1 MQYLAQILVF
11 SILTYLYAS
20 LVEYLIHRFL
30 MHVKQNALPQVFDG
44 HMLHHQM
51 YSRGRF
57 INPKLLSGKYKNLVV
72 CLEHIFI
79 FVLPLALL
87 VLPWF
92 PLWSFILLAFGVG
105 HYFAYNH
112 LHAAMHL
119 NRPPRFFPRW
129 YAEACYWTHLMHHSH
144 PLTFYNVALPGMDY
158 LFRTVEKPSWADE
171 KRWHDLKKVMY
182 PEVNK
187 KSLAQDKEII
197 KSLNDC
203 IFPSKYSDVGFVGPA
218 PEGRADKAGQVIS
231 NLLVNTFVG
240 DTQICYIGAQY
251 PEVAVYAFSHR
262 KWADVFV
269 IRKYFPKVRLAAA
282 QSVMQFMGGLLGL
295 ILGPLNGCF
304 AVASGKGVAVKTA
317 VKLLKSKEP
326 IGICP
331 EAWAYMDDAPL
342 RPFHNG
348 AVRMAAGAGVP
359 IVPVYIKYGSYAPK
373 CFNKLPFV
381 LQVVLNCLDPLQ
393 RATAFIV
400 VGEPYTLPADCDVEE
415 ETLKLYD
422 KVCKLEP
429 RM

>member
-1 MQYLAQILVF
+1 MQYLVQFLAF
-11 SILTYLYAS
+11 SLLTYLYAS
-20 LVEYLIHRFL
+20 FVEYCIHRWL
-30 MHVKQNALPQVFDG
+30 MHVKQDGLPQVFDG

-57 INPKLLSGKYKNLVV
+57 IKPKTLEGKYKNLVV

-92 PLWSFILLAFGVG
+92 PLWSFILVSFGIF

-112 LHAAMHL
+112 LHSSMHL
-119 NRPPRFFPRW
+119 NRPPRFFPKW
-129 YAEACYWTHLMHHSH
+129 YAKACYWTHLMHHSH

-158 LFRTVEKPSWADE
+158 LFKTVETPTWADQ
-171 KRWHDLKKVMY
+171 KRWFDLEKVMY
-182 PEVNK
+182 PEVDK

-218 PEGRADKAGQVIS
+218 PEGKADKAGQVVS
-231 NLLVNTFVG
+231 RVLTDLFVG
-240 DTQICYIGAQY
+240 DIQICYLGAQY
-251 PEVAVYAFSHR
+251 PETAVYAFSHKR
-262 KWADVFV
+262 WADVFI
-269 IRKYFPKVRLAAA
+269 IRQFFPKIRLAAA

-295 ILGPLNGCF
+295 VLGPLNGCF
-304 AVASGKGVAVKTA
+304 AVAPGKGVAVKTA
-317 VKLLKSKEP
+317 VKLLKSKQS

-331 EAWAYMDDAPL
+331 EGWAYMDNAPL
-342 RPFHNG
+342 RPFQNG

-359 IVPVYIKYGSYAPK
+359 IVPVYIKYGYSAPK
-373 CFNKLPFV
+373 CFNRFHFV
-381 LQVVLNCLDPLQ
+381 LQVIFNCLDPLQ

-400 VGEPYTLPADCDVEE
+400 VGEPYSLPADCDVAE
-415 ETLKLYD
+415 ETLKLYA

>member
-1 MQYLAQILVF
+1 MIIV
-11 SILTYLYAS
+11 SILGWLALNTLIIYVYYSITEWFVHKFLLHKPSPLSKLHTY
-20 LVEYLIHRFL
+20 
-30 MHVKQNALPQVFDG
+30 
-44 HMLHHQM
+44 HHKT
-51 YSRGRF
+51 YPRGRF
-57 INPKLLSGKYKNLVV
+57 TKPKDLKGKYVSLVV
-72 CLEHIFI
+72 CLEHIFALSI
-79 FVLPLALL
+79 LPSL
-87 VLPWF
+87 VAM
-92 PLWSFILLAFGVG
+92 LWSPALSLGFIVFGFT
-105 HYFAYNH
+105 HYFLYNH
-112 LHAAMHL
+112 IHSAQHLGSAVWPWLPRSYVKLCWFVHYLHHNNPTAW
-119 NRPPRFFPRW
+119 F
-129 YAEACYWTHLMHHSH
+129 
-144 PLTFYNVALPGMDY
+144 NVSLPGADWLLGTAPKLSNY
-158 LFRTVEKPSWADE
+158 DRENWKKVESKMFPVQ
-171 KRWHDLKKVMY
+171 DLKA
-182 PEVNK
+182 EQ
-187 KSLAQDKEII
+187 QDKEII

-269 IRKYFPKVRLAAA
+269 IRKYFPKIRLAAA

-304 AVASGKGVAVKTA
+304 AVAPGKGVAVKTA
-317 VKLLKSKEP
+317 VKLLKSKES

-342 RPFHNG
+342 RPFQNG

-381 LQVVLNCLDPLQ
+381 LQVVLNCLDPFQ
-393 RATAFIV
+393 RSTAFIV
-400 VGEPYTLPADCDVEE
+400 VGEPYSLPADCDVAE

-422 KVCKLEP
+422 KVSSLEP